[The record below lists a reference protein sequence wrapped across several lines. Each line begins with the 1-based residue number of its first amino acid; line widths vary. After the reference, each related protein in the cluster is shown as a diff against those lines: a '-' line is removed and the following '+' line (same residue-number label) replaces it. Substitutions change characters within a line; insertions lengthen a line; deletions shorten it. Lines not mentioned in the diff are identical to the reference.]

1 MIPESIPAFPRGVK
15 YRFDAVRLAWVVLS
29 PERVFLP
36 DETAQAILAAVDGR
50 RSVRDIAA
58 QLAAR
63 FEAPL
68 AVIEADVLDMLDD
81 LARSGVVQDKGAVA

>member
-15 YRFDAVRLAWVVLS
+15 YRFDAVRSAWVVLS

-36 DETAQAILAAVDGR
+36 DETAQAVLAAVDGR
-50 RSVRDIAA
+50 RSVRDIAD

-68 AVIEADVLDMLDD
+68 AVIEADVLEMLDD